1 MAYSDFTLSDIK
13 EKFQIVTEEQ
23 VDIFPNIEAEKISD
37 YLNGTLK
44 ENIPLALAI
53 HTEKA
58 RSEMIVTPILIEIR
72 KILNHRISLFSG
84 VEFNVDKEKG
94 LNGICDYLISLSKE
108 QLYVTSPIISVVEAK
123 NDNIKSGL
131 AQCSAEMIAS
141 QIFNEQKQDR
151 IDTIYGIVTTGSIW
165 KFLKLDGKTLY
176 IDIKEYYL
184 EQLGKIM
191 GIMLHIIRSEIS

>member
-23 VDIFPNIEAEKISD
+23 VDIFPNIEEEKISD
-37 YLNGTLK
+37 YLNETLK

-191 GIMLHIIRSEIS
+191 GIMLHIIRLEIS